1 MLSPQEYISLE
12 GACASLK
19 ANSLAIL
26 QEVARQTLAVAIP
39 ESEFSTETICVI
51 ERGRPR
57 PDFAITYADIGSYLM
72 TATGKYVPVLLE
84 ATFGTVESR
93 QVFVRRDWI
102 DSRVS
107 AAKESLRL
115 NASLAE
121 PAANQAI
128 SLVIA
133 AGVNSSMPGRWI
145 DQPAPMSA
153 DGHKNLRKWLKH
165 QNDQRK
171 ANESASKL
179 TIELQ
184 IALARAEKAETI
196 ALAKNAE
203 VTVLESRDR
212 LSMMELAAK
221 ERTIQSQRLEIQKL
235 QEKLEISSEQTKG
248 PRRQPAK
255 QRAIVAVHEMAARL
269 WASPDFKDYRIGDMA
284 DFIKIHMIANEP
296 EHAGA
301 MPELTSTVVRW
312 LKQMTGIPDGA
323 SLPGRPPKSK
333 N

>member
-1 MLSPQEYISLE
+1 MLSSKEYISLE
-12 GACASLK
+12 AVCTSIKADRPALLEGLAHLLLGAVDTGSQFNQA
-19 ANSLAIL
+19 
-26 QEVARQTLAVAIP
+26 
-39 ESEFSTETICVI
+39 TICVI
-51 ERGRPR
+51 KNGKPN
-57 PDFAITYADIGSYLM
+57 PDIALTYQDIGEYLM
-72 TATGKYVPVLLE
+72 AATGKHVPALLHT
-84 ATFGTVESR
+84 ANGAVES
-93 QVFVRRDWI
+93 
-102 DSRVS
+102 SRVLVERRWISRQLSVVLESVAISS
-107 AAKESLRL
+107 ALT
-115 NASLAE
+115 E
-121 PAANQAI
+121 PAANQILSVVQA
-128 SLVIA
+128 
-133 AGVNSSMPGRWI
+133 VNSDRAASWI

-153 DGHKNLRKWLKH
+153 DGYKRLRKWLTH

-184 IALARAEKAETI
+184 VALARAEKAETI

-212 LSMMELAAK
+212 LSMMELSAK

-235 QEKLEISSEQTKG
+235 QERLEVSSEKTEG

-255 QRAIVAVHEMAARL
+255 ERAILAVHEMAAQL

-301 MPELTSTVVRW
+301 MPELTSTVVKW

-323 SLPGRPPKSK
+323 SRPGRPPNSK

>member
-1 MLSPQEYISLE
+1 MLSPKEYISLE
-12 GACASLK
+12 AACVSIK
-19 ANSLAIL
+19 AGRPALL
-26 QEVARQTLAVAIP
+26 EGFARLVLGVLDTGSQFNQV
-39 ESEFSTETICVI
+39 TICVI
-51 ERGRPR
+51 ENGKPN
-57 PDFAITYADIGSYLM
+57 PDIALTYQDIGEYLM
-72 TATGKYVPVLLE
+72 AATGKHVPVLLHTE
-84 ATFGTVESR
+84 NGAVES
-93 QVFVRRDWI
+93 
-102 DSRVS
+102 SRVLVERSWISRQLAAASES
-107 AAKESLRL
+107 AAVSSALQ
-115 NASLAE
+115 E
-121 PAANQAI
+121 PAANQTLSVVQA
-128 SLVIA
+128 
-133 AGVNSSMPGRWI
+133 VNSGRAASWA
-145 DQPAPMSA
+145 DQPAPMNA
-153 DGHKNLRKWLKH
+153 DGYKKLRKWLKH

-171 ANESASKL
+171 ANESASKI

-184 IALARAEKAETI
+184 VALARAEKAETI

-212 LSMMELAAK
+212 LSMMELSAK

-255 QRAIVAVHEMAARL
+255 ERAIVAVHEMAARL

-284 DFIKIHMIANEP
+284 DFIKIHMLANEP